1 MGSLLL
7 GYLGSSCAF
16 FWCFRSC
23 SVKCR
28 ESYQKTLYRS
38 GAAGGSVEKPLLFPL
53 QPWRMPRG
61 QVDSGGSG
69 VKGWGLVEP
78 ISDHCPRLHPPA
90 ANPLPR
96 KEAVIGA

>member
-16 FWCFRSC
+16 FWRFRSC
-23 SVKCR
+23 SVEHR
-28 ESYQKTLYRS
+28 VSYQKTLYRF
-38 GAAGGSVEKPLLFPL
+38 GAAGGSVEKPLLFTL
-53 QPWRMPRG
+53 QPWRMPWGRA
-61 QVDSGGSG
+61 DPRGSG
-69 VKGWGLVEP
+69 VKGWGLTEP

-96 KEAVIGA
+96 KGAVVGA